1 MDTIVQSFDDL
12 LSGHKWH
19 FCVLLRRVNI
29 FSSQIRAFCLL
40 YHGSKI
46 FQRNRGQY
54 RSWDC
59 ETGEKLCFDGW
70 QLCLCK
76 KSEAAF
82 KITVLWACCML
93 YNARTS
99 TIGDSGAFACNA
111 CVASIPGSRFD
122 SLHEV
127 LLHVMQSLTMMK

>member
-1 MDTIVQSFDDL
+1 MDTIVQSFDEL

-40 YHGSKI
+40 YHGSKFQKNNDLTAI
-46 FQRNRGQY
+46 VQRNRGQY

-70 QLCLCK
+70 
-76 KSEAAF
+76 
-82 KITVLWACCML
+82 
-93 YNARTS
+93 
-99 TIGDSGAFACNA
+99 
-111 CVASIPGSRFD
+111 
-122 SLHEV
+122 
-127 LLHVMQSLTMMK
+127 